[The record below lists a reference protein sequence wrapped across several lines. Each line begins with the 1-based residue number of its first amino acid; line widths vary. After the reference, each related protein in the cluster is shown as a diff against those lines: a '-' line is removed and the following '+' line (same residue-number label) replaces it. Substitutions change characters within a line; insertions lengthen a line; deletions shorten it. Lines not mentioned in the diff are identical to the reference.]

1 MIGAVGFQPAA
12 RGRVVAV
19 KTFDAGA
26 LRKQFVRDDVNGHF
40 RPEREALLL
49 QNWKHPSKS
58 MQQRTLAWL
67 RDNVNRELPRWWYEL
82 VLGHDLH
89 ISTFATLHVTHF
101 HATQRNPFTGEMGWL
116 ENVGL
121 VSRKKVTIAFRDFE
135 IDNLV
140 TDSTAYGDYK
150 FHRPG
155 TSATAEANT
164 DTALVADCGLEGTG
178 TQVEVAADQYRSV
191 GAVTADTTETWQE
204 HSIRNATGAAG
215 GTMMDRSL
223 ISPTVP
229 VVNLDVV
236 TFTYT
241 LTKNAEA

>member
-1 MIGAVGFQPAA
+1 MGWQPPAT
-12 RGRVVAV
+12 GSLSAV

-26 LRKQFVRDDVNGHF
+26 LRKAFVRDDVNGHY
-40 RPEREALLL
+40 RPERAHLLL
-49 QNWKHPSKS
+49 ENWKHPSQS
-58 MQQRTLAWL
+58 MQQRTLVWL
-67 RDNVNRELPRWWYEL
+67 RDNVHREIPRWWYEL

-89 ISTFATLHVTHF
+89 ISTFATLHVKHF
-101 HATQRNPFTGEMGWL
+101 HATQIDPFTGRMGWL

-135 IDNLV
+135 IDQLI
-140 TDSTAYGDYK
+140 TDSTAYGDFK

-164 DTALVADCGLEGTG
+164 DTALVADAGLEATG
-178 TQVEVAADQYRSV
+178 TQVEQAADQYRTV
-191 GAVTADTTETWQE
+191 ATVTADATETWQE
-204 HSIRNATGAAG
+204 HSVRNATGAAG

-229 VVNLDVV
+229 VVNLDQV